1 MAETMM
7 ATYHHRVPDRS
18 MLLSTHFFQLVFF
31 NKITIRNSTNPTR
44 LDEPEQRLISGF
56 FGFFFVHLLS
66 DNLLYTIATNKDVI
80 LCGASIGKLQ
90 QETVAFGSIV
100 SIENKT
106 HTKVG

>member
-44 LDEPEQRLISGF
+44 LDEPEQRLISVF

-80 LCGASIGKLQ
+80 LFGASIGKLQ